1 MAAEAAETLIRPP
14 ADADAADI
22 GAIYNAGIEG
32 RQATFQTELH
42 SPGRLEQKTAARG
55 GRMLVAERDG
65 VVAGF
70 ASWTGYDDPAPYYA
84 GVGECAVYVAP
95 AAQRAGVGRILLEA
109 LCEEADR
116 AGLHKLVAKIF
127 STNKPSIDLFHRC
140 GFDDVGVH
148 RRHGR
153 LDGQWKDVL
162 VVERLL
168 GDAGG

>member
-14 ADADAADI
+14 ASADAAAI
-22 GAIYNAGIEG
+22 AAIYNAGIEG

-42 SPGRLEQKTAARG
+42 APGRLEQKTVARG

-65 VVAGF
+65 AVAGF
-70 ASWTGYDDPAPYYA
+70 AAWTGYDDPAPYYE

-95 AAQRAGVGRILLEA
+95 AAQRAGVGRALLEA
-109 LCEEADR
+109 LCEAAAE

-127 STNKPSIDLFHRC
+127 TTNEPSIALFHRC

-153 LDGQWKDVL
+153 LDGNWRDVL

-168 GDAGG
+168 V